1 MKIRAGSPLGWGWP
15 ETPDQAMAII
25 FNVVVECIQ
34 AGFGL
39 DPIAQAQVETKD

>member
-1 MKIRAGSPLGWGWP
+1 MGWA

-25 FNVVVECIQ
+25 FNIVFECIQ

-39 DPIAQAQVETKD
+39 DPIAQGQVETKD